1 MPLLLHIIDG
11 YHAAVLITFQDDQ
24 RGGNFLAGLGE
35 NTGIVPGVLC
45 DGALDTQARHH
56 GVSRPVGVNP
66 AMANVRGKRGHFMFN
81 SSERK
86 SGLVQKRGSRLLP
99 R

>member
-1 MPLLLHIIDG
+1 MFHFEWASQTKPKLCFPLLLHIIDG
-11 YHAAVLITFQDDQ
+11 DHAAILMTFQDDQ

-56 GVSRPVGVNP
+56 
-66 AMANVRGKRGHFMFN
+66 
-81 SSERK
+81 
-86 SGLVQKRGSRLLP
+86 
-99 R
+99 